1 MSPEDYGACLVPAVR
16 CIFAGMEIRH
26 EELERSC
33 ERLGVR
39 LLVLFGSHSAGG
51 LPPGPGSDVDVA
63 LSFRRDAARVAIFDL
78 HEQLAAAF
86 PGEQLDIVLLH
97 DADPLFRWE
106 ILDRATLLYGDV
118 DEFLEYR
125 AFAYRDFM
133 DSADL
138 RALERTLSDRKMNRI
153 RERLRAAS

>member
-1 MSPEDYGACLVPAVR
+1 
-16 CIFAGMEIRH
+16 MEIRRAA
-26 EELERSC
+26 LERIC

-39 LLVLFGSHSAGG
+39 LLVLFGSHSPGG
-51 LPPGPGSDVDVA
+51 LPPGPGSDVDLA
-63 LSFRRDAARVAIFDL
+63 LSFGRDASRVPVLDL
-78 HEQLAAAF
+78 HELLAPAF
-86 PGEQLDIVLLH
+86 PGGQLDIVLLH

-106 ILDRATLLYGDV
+106 IMERATLLYGDV

-125 AFAYRDFM
+125 AFAYRDFV

-138 RALERTLSDRKMNRI
+138 RALERTLSDYKLERI

>member
-1 MSPEDYGACLVPAVR
+1 
-16 CIFAGMEIRH
+16 MEIVR

-39 LLVLFGSHSAGG
+39 LLVLFGSQSPGG
-51 LPPGPGSDVDVA
+51 LPPGPGSDVDLA
-63 LSFRRDAARVAIFDL
+63 LSFGRDASRVPVLDL
-78 HEQLAAAF
+78 HEQLAPAF
-86 PGEQLDIVLLH
+86 PGGQLDIVLLH
-97 DADPLFRWE
+97 DVDPLFRWE
-106 ILDRATLLYGDV
+106 ILERATLLYGDV

-138 RALERTLSDRKMNRI
+138 RALERTLSDRKMKRI

>member
-1 MSPEDYGACLVPAVR
+1 
-16 CIFAGMEIRH
+16 MEIRRT
-26 EELERSC
+26 ELERTC

-39 LLVLFGSHSAGG
+39 LLMLFGSQSPGG
-51 LPPGPGSDVDVA
+51 LPPGPGSDVDLA
-63 LSFRRDAARVAIFDL
+63 LSFGRDAARVPVLDL
-78 HEQLAAAF
+78 HEQLAPAF
-86 PGEQLDIVLLH
+86 PGGQLDIVLLH

-106 ILDRATLLYGDV
+106 ILERATLLYGDV

-138 RALERTLSDRKMNRI
+138 RALERTLSDRKMKRI

>member
-1 MSPEDYGACLVPAVR
+1 LGGR
-16 CIFAGMEIRH
+16 FK
-26 EELERSC
+26 ELERTC

-39 LLVLFGSHSAGG
+39 LLVRFGSHAPGG
-51 LPPGPGSDVDVA
+51 LPPGPGSDVDLA
-63 LSFRRDAARVAIFDL
+63 LSFDRDAGRVPVLDL
-78 HEQLAAAF
+78 HEQLGAAF
-86 PGEQLDIVLLH
+86 PGEQLDIVLLR

-106 ILDRATLLYGDV
+106 ILERAALLYGDV

-125 AFAYRDFM
+125 ALAYRDFM

-138 RALERTLSDRKMNRI
+138 RALERTLSDRKMKWI

>member
-1 MSPEDYGACLVPAVR
+1 
-16 CIFAGMEIRH
+16 MEIMR

-33 ERLGVR
+33 ERLSVR
-39 LLVLFGSHSAGG
+39 LLVLFGSQSPGG
-51 LPPGPGSDVDVA
+51 LPPGPRSDVDLA
-63 LSFRRDAARVAIFDL
+63 LSFGRDASRVPVLDL
-78 HEQLAAAF
+78 HEQLAPAF
-86 PGEQLDIVLLH
+86 PGGQLDIVLLH

-106 ILDRATLLYGDV
+106 IMERATLLYGDV

-138 RALERTLSDRKMNRI
+138 RALERTLSDRKMKRI